1 MFPHS
6 DNSSCWKKLTW
17 EGKAQAVIGK
27 FSSEKYGSVNWLYQG
42 AELYQP
48 GLNLRPAMKLR
59 KVFTMGKIKS
69 SLKVSKFAQSQ
80 ADSPGPVN
88 SNTKSKP

>member
-27 FSSEKYGSVNWLYQG
+27 FSSENS
-42 AELYQP
+42 LYQP

-80 ADSPGPVN
+80 PDSLG
-88 SNTKSKP
+88 